1 MTAKRRFCCQC
12 VQRLRAQHPGL
23 CLVLAPRHLE
33 RVETVARHVQAC
45 QLSAIRRSRYSDESA
60 SGSRPDVIILD
71 TLGELVAFYRL
82 CTVAFVGGS
91 LAPIGGHNI
100 LEPVMFA
107 KPLLFGPHLHHFP
120 ELANLL
126 RNAAGA
132 MQVRRRDGPVHAG
145 GASAGESRRSRRHGP
160 ACPESARFQP
170 WRAAAHLRGA
180 YRIDRK
186 YVGPEQRVRRVL
198 RSAGASA

>member
-1 MTAKRRFCCQC
+1 MVAGSTHEGEEGILLSMY
-12 VQRLRAQHPGL
+12 QRLRVRHPDL

-45 QLSAIRRSRYSDESA
+45 SLSVVRRSRYPGEA
-60 SGSRPDVIILD
+60 SESRPDVVILD

-107 KPLLFGPHLHHFP
+107 KPLLFGPHVHHFP
-120 ELANLL
+120 ELADLL
-126 RNAAGA
+126 RSAAGA
-132 MQVRRRDGPVHAG
+132 VQVHDETDLFTQTAHLLAN
-145 GASAGESRRSRRHGP
+145 P
-160 ACPESARFQP
+160 AE
-170 WRAAAHLRGA
+170 AAAMGQRALQALGSNRGA
-180 YRIDRK
+180 L
-186 YVGPEQRVRRVL
+186 QRTCEALAAVL
-198 RSAGASA
+198 EST